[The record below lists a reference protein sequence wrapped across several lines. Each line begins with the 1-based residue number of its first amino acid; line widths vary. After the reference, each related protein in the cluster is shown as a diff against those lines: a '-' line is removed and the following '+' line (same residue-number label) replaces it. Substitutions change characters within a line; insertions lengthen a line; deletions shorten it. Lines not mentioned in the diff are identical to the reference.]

1 MIVVSRKPD
10 ETLLIGTKLSA
21 TVTDVDAGGARIIV
35 RGELI
40 GGAQDGASVD
50 QPFELGIDGEIS
62 LGSMVR
68 LTLVRIATNE
78 QRAYLGVI
86 VPKHIGVHRK
96 EVFEASGRQKRKEQ

>member
-21 TVTDVDAGGARIIV
+21 TVTDVDAGGVRILV

-50 QPFELGIDGEIS
+50 QPFELGIQSEIS
-62 LGSMVR
+62 LGTMVT
-68 LTLVRIATNE
+68 LTLVRVATNE

-86 VPKHIGVHRK
+86 VPKHIGVERK
-96 EVFEASGRQKRKEQ
+96 EISETRQRQDRKDP